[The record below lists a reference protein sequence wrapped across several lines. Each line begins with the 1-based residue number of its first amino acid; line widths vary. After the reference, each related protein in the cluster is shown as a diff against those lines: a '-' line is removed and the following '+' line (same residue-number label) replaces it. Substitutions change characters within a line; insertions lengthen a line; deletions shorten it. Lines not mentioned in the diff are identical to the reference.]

1 MDANHSDRLEHY
13 LKAFESLPTL
23 KSRVSQVLYALPND
37 VQQDFLD
44 DSTFRVTLED
54 FEPGRGWTMF
64 MDLPPTGNAVSRCVV
79 LRSKLERTGRLCT
92 IRDRSR
98 IRPRIPQERR
108 MERNQ

>member
-64 MDLPPTGNAVSRCVV
+64 MDLPPTGN
-79 LRSKLERTGRLCT
+79 G
-92 IRDRSR
+92 IGH
-98 IRPRIPQERR
+98 
-108 MERNQ
+108 